1 MSDIIK
7 NAPATAEEQ
16 AASVA
21 AVESAGYRQRQTI
34 GQLLRGDL
42 GFIPVL
48 LTLIVIMV
56 FFQFIT
62 NGIFFEPGN
71 ISNLFL
77 QTNTIG
83 LVGLGVILVLLLGE
97 IDLSVAAVSTLCGVI
112 LGILSERVGGGLH
125 TWVSISGALL
135 NGALVG
141 FFNCFLEVVY
151 CLPLLIGSLTI

>member
-7 NAPATAEEQ
+7 TPPDTAEEQ
-16 AASVA
+16 APSVA
-21 AVESAGYRQRQTI
+21 AVEAAGYTQRQTI

-56 FFQFIT
+56 FFQAIT

-97 IDLSVAAVSTLCGVI
+97 IDLSFPPVRMLCGKI
-112 LGILSERVGGGLH
+112 LGILAEGVGGGLAA
-125 TWVSISGALL
+125 WCSLSRAP
-135 NGALVG
+135 
-141 FFNCFLEVVY
+141 LEV
-151 CLPLLIGSLTI
+151 